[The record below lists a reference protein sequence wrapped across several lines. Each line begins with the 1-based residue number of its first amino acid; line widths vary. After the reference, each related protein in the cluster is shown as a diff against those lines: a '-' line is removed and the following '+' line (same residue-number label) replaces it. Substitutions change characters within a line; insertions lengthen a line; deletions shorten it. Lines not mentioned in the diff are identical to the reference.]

1 MIRFAR
7 ALAFAFAAMLA
18 ACLSAKAA
26 RAEKPR
32 GEISGE
38 AADLPA
44 RIDEIRIEGLSR
56 TKPFVVRRELQFS
69 EGDVVDEHAFE
80 LAVARLWNTGIFA
93 HVDGRVIREAGRN
106 VAVLRLEDKWTL
118 IPIFDFASGG
128 GAFVLDV
135 GATDSNLAGR
145 FLEAT
150 AEYQNFQGKH
160 GGRAVF
166 HDPRFL
172 GTRTDLFIK
181 GERLIRPRPGF
192 SDQRTLGSV
201 EVDRLTFEDRIR
213 VGLRVAV
220 FADRFV
226 APTHGTPFYPPETNT
241 VLVEP
246 SFRVGRLDTIRLR
259 QRGARLEL
267 RPGLGVN
274 WGDDDGPYVSVVG
287 EMLAFATFG
296 SRWNLAT
303 RVRAAGID
311 HVPEQLELYAGGL
324 DLVRGFPD
332 NYVRT
337 QAYAL
342 TNVELRFVAF
352 DSKWIALMPVVFADA
367 IAARAPSGTPGTAA
381 SAGFGIRVLSPKFV
395 GTGARVDL
403 AMPLE
408 STLRPVTQ
416 PEQALFGPAT
426 PTVNLRSVQV
436 SIGVYQFF

>member
-1 MIRFAR
+1 MMRFAR
-7 ALAFAFAAMLA
+7 SLAFAAALA
-18 ACLSAKAA
+18 TSVSVSTA
-26 RAEKPR
+26 RAEKPHR
-32 GEISGE
+32 EIPGD

-69 EGDVVDEHAFE
+69 EGDLVDQHAFD

-93 HVDGRVIREAGRN
+93 HVDARVIREAGRN
-106 VAVLRLEDKWTL
+106 VAVFKIEDKWTL

-128 GAFVLDV
+128 GAFFFDV

-150 AEYQNFQGKH
+150 AEYQNFQGEH
-160 GGRAVF
+160 GGRAIF

-172 GTRTDLFIK
+172 GTRTDLFVK

-201 EVDRLTFEDRIR
+201 EVDRLMFEDRIR
-213 VGLRVAV
+213 VGFRVSV
-220 FADRFV
+220 FADRFLP
-226 APTHGTPFYPPETNT
+226 PTHGTPFYPPNTNT
-241 VLVEP
+241 VLMEP
-246 SFRVGRLDTIRLR
+246 SFRIGRVDTERLR
-259 QRGARLEL
+259 LRGARLDL

-274 WGDDDGPYVSVVG
+274 WGDNHGTYVSVVA
-287 EMLAFATFG
+287 EVLAFAMFG

-303 RVRAAGID
+303 RVRGGGID
-311 HVPEQLELYAGGL
+311 HVPEQLEFYAGGL
-324 DLVRGFPD
+324 DLIRGFPD

-352 DSKWIALMPVVFADA
+352 DSTWVALMPVLFTDA
-367 IAARAPSGTPGTAA
+367 IAARAPSGTPGTAV
-381 SAGFGIRVLSPKFV
+381 STGFGMRVLSPKFV

-403 AMPLE
+403 AIPLE

-416 PEQALFGPAT
+416 PEQPLFGPTT
-426 PTVNLRSVQV
+426 PVANLRSVQV